1 MNKRSKSEVYSWR
14 LSPELKTKLQAAARD
29 EKTSIGAVL
38 DRVVREWLDARM
50 PSAEED
56 AEQQRR
62 LRERVMRTVGTASVG
77 LGPYTNERVRQV
89 ITENL
94 ERKYGANRRPAKRPA
109 KRPD

>member
-1 MNKRSKSEVYSWR
+1 MNKMSKSEVYSWR
-14 LSPELKTKLQAAARD
+14 LSTELKTKLEAAARD

-38 DRVVREWLDARM
+38 ERVVREWLDAHK
-50 PSAEED
+50 SGAEDD
-56 AEQQRR
+56 ADEQRR

-77 LGPYTNERVRQV
+77 LGPYTNERVRRV